1 MNNSNIWETR
11 RQRLIKILKTH
22 KILLDLRSIIKELEY
37 SSKKALIEDIKSVSK
52 TLKYDGIH
60 LRINPSTC
68 ASCGFIFK
76 QKIESLKIPSKCP
89 KCKQERINWPSVEIK
104 E

>member
-11 RQRLIKILKTH
+11 RQRLIKVLKTQN
-22 KILLDLRSIIKELEY
+22 ILLDLRNIIKELEY
-37 SSKKALIEDIKSVSK
+37 PNKRALIEDIKSIAK
-52 TLKYDGIH
+52 TLKNEGIQ
-60 LRINPSTC
+60 LKINPSSC

-76 QKIESLKIPSKCP
+76 QKFDSLKIPSKCP
-89 KCKQERINWPSVEIK
+89 KCKQERINWPSIEVK